1 MSSLTYE
8 SVVTEMARP
17 EGKKALLLVMDGLGG
32 YRTAERGSELTE
44 AATPNLD
51 RMAGEGSLGLHDP
64 VTRGIPP
71 GSGAGHLGLFGY
83 DPLAY
88 EIGRGALSAAGIGF
102 ELQPGDVAARVNFC
116 TLDDNGVITD
126 RRAGRLPTEEAAG
139 ICDLLMR
146 EITLDGAEFFLQ
158 PEREHRGLL
167 VLRGAGLDRDLSDTD
182 PQVTGVPPLDPQAR
196 TPEAKHTEELVKHV
210 LDRARSLL
218 AGRER
223 GNFLLLRGFDSVKD
237 MPNFCDRYQVRALA
251 IAAYPMYVGISR
263 LLGFETHQVEGA
275 AKEEVDALA
284 ELAPAHD
291 FVFMHIKKTDSAGED
306 GDFDRK
312 VAAIEE
318 VDALVPRILESGIEV
333 MAVTGDH
340 STPAQMAAHSW
351 HPVPVLLWGGTAAAD
366 GLPAFDEVNCRQGSL
381 GRFEA
386 KHLLPQLLAAAGR
399 LTKYGA

>member
-1 MSSLTYE
+1 MSLTAD

-17 EGKKALLLVMDGLGG
+17 EGKKAMLLVMDGLGG

-44 AATPNLD
+44 ANIPNLD
-51 RMAGEGSLGLHDP
+51 RLAAEGSLGLHDP
-64 VTRGIPP
+64 VTRGITP

-83 DPLAY
+83 DPLEY

-116 TLDDNGVITD
+116 TLAPDGTVAD

-139 ICDLLMR
+139 ICELLMR
-146 EITLDGAEFFLQ
+146 EVKLDGPYEFFLQ

-167 VLRGAGLDRDLSDTD
+167 VLRGQGLERDLLDTD
-182 PQVTGVPPLDPQAR
+182 PQVSGVAPYEPQAR
-196 TPEAKHTEELVKHV
+196 TAEARGTAELVKQI
-210 LDRARSLL
+210 LDQARTLL
-218 AGRER
+218 ADRER

-237 MPNFCDRYQVRALA
+237 LPSFALRYQVKALA
-251 IAAYPMYVGISR
+251 IAAYPMYVGICR

-275 AKEEVDALA
+275 APEEVDALA
-284 ELAPAHD
+284 RLLPDHD

-306 GDFDRK
+306 GDFERK

-318 VDALVPRILESGIEV
+318 VDALIPRMLDAGVEV
-333 MAVTGDH
+333 LAVTGDH

-366 GLPAFDEVNCRQGSL
+366 GLPGFDEVNCRQGSL

-386 KHLLPQLLAAAGR
+386 KYLLPQLLAAAGR
-399 LTKYGA
+399 LAKYGA